1 MTRGRAGWL
10 LGLSLLT
17 SPIVGTTAAV
27 PTSHTTA
34 VEEKPIAIV
43 HGTVIDGRGGPPIA
57 DGTVIVRGGLIETV
71 GPAGGITL
79 PPDSLVLDARGKSVM
94 PGLADMHVHLQG
106 GYDGTNI
113 DMLGYQRYLNALLY
127 SGVTTVLDT
136 GNYQPWI
143 LQIRSEIAAGRL
155 VGPRVYCVGAMI
167 DGLEP
172 AWPDLAYPL
181 ATPAQIPGLVR
192 RDKEAGVDLIKA
204 YANLSDRMLGKLT
217 DEASRA
223 GLRVIIDAWERNGSP
238 DVSRAGIS
246 GYAHLPTR
254 PMPAEE
260 IRLIKDKGIFVITTL
275 AVNESFARTRFAD
288 PGYLK
293 TPLIADPMPPWFI
306 DDVRAFITRP
316 LDDKTRDALPGYQN
330 DLAESR
336 RNARKFLDA
345 GILMATGTDA
355 LYPGLF
361 QGEGLHRELELL
373 VEAGWTPLQAIRA
386 ATYDAA
392 RIMKAEAVWGS
403 LQKGLRADILVVAGR
418 PADSIGETRRIE
430 TVIQG
435 GRILDRASLKYD
447 AARDR
452 GFRPIPGL
460 FSE

>member
-1 MTRGRAGWL
+1 MKRSRAWWL
-10 LGLSLLT
+10 LGASLLAARI
-17 SPIVGTTAAV
+17 SHATAAEA
-27 PTSHTTA
+27 TA
-34 VEEKPIAIV
+34 AAEARPIAIV
-43 HGTVIDGRGGPPIA
+43 HGTVIDGRGGPPLA
-57 DGTVIVRGGLIETV
+57 DGTVIVRGALIEAV
-71 GPAGGITL
+71 GPAGAIKV
-79 PPDSLVLDARGKSVM
+79 PPDAQVLDARGKSVM

-106 GYDGTNI
+106 GYDGSNV

-127 SGVTTVLDT
+127 AGVTTVLDT

-143 LQIRSEIAAGRL
+143 LQIRSETAAGRL

-192 RDKEAGVDLIKA
+192 RDKAARVDLIKT

-217 DEASRA
+217 EEASRA

-260 IRLIKDKGIFVITTL
+260 IQLIKDKGIFVITTL

-293 TPLIADPMPPWFI
+293 TPLIADPMPGWFV

-316 LDDKTRDALPGYQN
+316 LDDKTRTALPGYQN

-336 RNARKFLDA
+336 RNARKMLAA
-345 GILMATGTDA
+345 GILMAAGTDA
-355 LYPGLF
+355 PYPGLF
-361 QGEGLHRELELL
+361 QGEGIHRELELL
-373 VEAGWTPLQAIRA
+373 VDSGWTPLQAIRA

-392 RIMKAEAVWGS
+392 RIMKAETTWGS
-403 LQKGLRADILVVAGR
+403 LQKGLRADILVVAGD
-418 PADSIGETRRIE
+418 PASHIGATQNID

-435 GRILDRASLKYD
+435 GRILDRAALKHD
-447 AARDR
+447 PARDP
-452 GFRPIPGL
+452 GYRPIPGL